1 MVCIESMMIAMNRLS
16 TVKLDSTMNE
26 TNTVHAHGY
35 TSITGRTRPID
46 QLSSVMIWNRLYI
59 DAPMVPNHSG
69 NSRPNSRVA
78 ITEKT

>member
-1 MVCIESMMIAMNRLS
+1 MVCIESIMMAMKRLS

-46 QLSSVMIWNRLYI
+46 QLSSVMI
-59 DAPMVPNHSG
+59 
-69 NSRPNSRVA
+69 
-78 ITEKT
+78 